1 MNLKLEGLFFIVF
14 CFEYLGLKY
23 LFELNASAIICGRN
37 VNKNVDWS
45 SSSGTHNINDALE
58 ASIPNKFDV
67 LYTYQC
73 TVGLK
78 KYLSRARSPFS
89 RQLYS
94 LNKFSDFFFLMFM

>member
-1 MNLKLEGLFFIVF
+1 MNLKLEGFFFIVF

-37 VNKNVDWS
+37 VNKNVDRS

-58 ASIPNKFDV
+58 ASISNKFDV

-78 KYLSRARSPFS
+78 SISLARAVLSPTNYIHSINLAT
-89 RQLYS
+89 
-94 LNKFSDFFFLMFM
+94 FFLMFM

>member
-58 ASIPNKFDV
+58 ASIPNTFDV

-78 KYLSRARSPFS
+78 NLSLARA
-89 RQLYS
+89 LLS
-94 LNKFSDFFFLMFM
+94 LANYIH